1 MRRRTQ
7 EARCALALAHTR
19 TPPPP
24 PEPSALDPGPTRTP
38 VASTLAARFALARA
52 LARALALALA
62 TNRAP
67 STFARHARP
76 HLSPDTMAVH
86 LDVMDPAARND
97 MLLKSAATSLS
108 SKLVSGHKE
117 FFAKMV
123 VDAVNQVRPLH
134 SANTQPDPN
143 PEPDPRPNPNPAQ
156 L

>member
-1 MRRRTQ
+1 
-7 EARCALALAHTR
+7 
-19 TPPPP
+19 
-24 PEPSALDPGPTRTP
+24 
-38 VASTLAARFALARA
+38 
-52 LARALALALA
+52 
-62 TNRAP
+62 
-67 STFARHARP
+67 
-76 HLSPDTMAVH
+76 MAVH

-123 VDAVNQVRPLH
+123 VDAVNQARPLH

-143 PEPDPRPNPNPAQ
+143 PEPDPRPNSSPAQ

>member
-38 VASTLAARFALARA
+38 VASTLAARVALAPA
-52 LARALALALA
+52 LALALALA

-123 VDAVNQVRPLH
+123 VDAVNQAHP
-134 SANTQPDPN
+134 
-143 PEPDPRPNPNPAQ
+143 
-156 L
+156 